1 MTTLPNLPEIFK
13 DLVSCI
19 NIDTTLNKCTHK
31 CKFTYYFNESGIV
44 AKNMGS
50 HILMEFDDAAT
61 TNPDASAEYS
71 SPDTELCGVGRHSKL
86 VVKEMR
92 LYAPSRH
99 SYKNS
104 LADGELLILLNN
116 IDGGRNLIVSIPIAK
131 SHGTIPY
138 ASSILSEVVSFLGR
152 VGNSEG
158 QGGNVTGTSIQLN
171 KFIPKNTG
179 YYSYVGHPPWTT
191 ETAANKWKANGQT
204 SFATIFDDPLPS
216 CHDIIVYDIK
226 DAAINLNIQTMTA
239 IETILPWNINNVLTK
254 RGTEFIIT
262 DLVIHYNHFGDLPNV
277 YKANEK
283 KFDNE
288 ITPLVKAKLAYNRK
302 GATYS
307 KNDDIWID
315 CAPTGSEGDNLV
327 VLEKPAPTPSE
338 VFSQYYN
345 IAFLIFLTILSTYI
359 LYILYKH
366 GHKLVGGKAPE
377 VPVVGAGAG
386 AVAGAVKKP

>member
-1 MTTLPNLPEIFK
+1 MTTLPNLPDIFK

-19 NIDTTLNKCTHK
+19 NIDTTLKKCDKK
-31 CKFTYYFNESGIV
+31 CKFTYYFNESGIL

-50 HILMEFDDAAT
+50 HILMEFDDAST
-61 TNPDASAEYS
+61 TSPDASAEYS
-71 SPDTELCGVGRHSKL
+71 SPNTTLCGIGGFGKL
-86 VVKEMR
+86 AVKEMR
-92 LYAPSRH
+92 LYVPSRH
-99 SYKNS
+99 SYKNE

-116 IDGGRNLIVSIPIAK
+116 IEGGRNLIVSIPIAK

-158 QGGNVTGTSIQLN
+158 QGGMVTGMSVQLN

-179 YYSYVGHPPWTT
+179 YYSYVGHPPWIT
-191 ETAANKWKANGQT
+191 EKAANKWKTNGQT
-204 SFATIFDDPLPS
+204 SFATIFDDTIPT

-226 DAAINLNIQTMTA
+226 DAAINLNIQTMAA
-239 IETILPWNINNVLTK
+239 IETILPWSITNVLT
-254 RGTEFIIT
+254 RRSSEFIIT
-262 DLVIHYNHFGDLPNV
+262 DLVIHYNRYGDLPNV
-277 YKANEK
+277 FKANAK

-288 ITPLVKAKLAYNRK
+288 ITPLEKSKLAYNRK
-302 GATYS
+302 GAIYS
-307 KNDDIWID
+307 KNDNIWID

-327 VLEKPAPTPSE
+327 VYEKPTASPSE

-359 LYILYKH
+359 LYNLYKH
-366 GHKLVGGKAPE
+366 GHKLVGGKAPAA
-377 VPVVGAGAG
+377 VVA
-386 AVAGAVKKP
+386 AVAAVPQKP